1 MSPESN
7 LSIKMGYLGR
17 YTVCAALFVVA
28 LVVYSWCFE
37 SAMMAAEA
45 GHSRGHSVPAS
56 IPLLLFGSVIALTSS
71 ATVTAKSYNR
81 LGATLFII
89 GIGLMLL
96 ANTVGIPV

>member
-1 MSPESN
+1 
-7 LSIKMGYLGR
+7 
-17 YTVCAALFVVA
+17 
-28 LVVYSWCFE
+28 
-37 SAMMAAEA
+37 
-45 GHSRGHSVPAS
+45 
-56 IPLLLFGSVIALTSS
+56 LLLFGSVIALISS